1 MGLPKLLA
9 FEKKIRRTCHCNT
22 REKQSR
28 AERKH
33 GCFSFYFPLLQG
45 TTEPFSPN
53 EVTFFGRIVGSA
65 DAPLLGQ
72 GGVSRAST
80 LSTEVFYRVM
90 ESGYSVKGKQ
100 EPGHMG
106 LQATSNLFRRF

>member
-1 MGLPKLLA
+1 M
-9 FEKKIRRTCHCNT
+9 
-22 REKQSR
+22 
-28 AERKH
+28 
-33 GCFSFYFPLLQG
+33 
-45 TTEPFSPN
+45 
-53 EVTFFGRIVGSA
+53 GSA

>member
-1 MGLPKLLA
+1 M
-9 FEKKIRRTCHCNT
+9 
-22 REKQSR
+22 
-28 AERKH
+28 
-33 GCFSFYFPLLQG
+33 
-45 TTEPFSPN
+45 
-53 EVTFFGRIVGSA
+53 GSA

-90 ESGYSVKGKQ
+90 ENGYSVKGKQ

-106 LQATSNLFRRF
+106 LQATSNLFQRF